1 MGIGSILA
9 ALLGGAGTGAM
20 KGYTYEQE
28 EKDRQLREG
37 QLEEDRQA
45 RRGEE
50 EHRLAIQEHDREVQE
65 SERARRESERQAAAD
80 FVASL
85 PEGPIRDAAQAAYHG
100 IHGLQPNDFQQG
112 PTQGDLHN
120 TTEME
125 LPEALRP
132 AFHANG
138 HKPPSGGYK
147 TDDFLTPEQ
156 RSAKETAD
164 ATRKRGD
171 TLATFEGE
179 ERIRQKYAKTP
190 ITLTDDPKL
199 PNGVK
204 SYLATLPSKYKGDYA
219 GAFGEF
225 QQALPDLLRDHPRM
239 DVTRARRAFD
249 DLFPESAR
257 PLRQRPSAVSMIDDE
272 PNGEQAAPAAAPSAP
287 PANGRPPLTV
297 PPTRAASSQPS
308 AAAGGVP
315 ITVAPAPGAGTAPVT
330 DADLETLARTVL
342 TSNGMA
348 VTPDTIKMFVARN
361 RARLQQQVLQ
371 ARGTAAR

>member
-1 MGIGSILA
+1 
-9 ALLGGAGTGAM
+9 
-20 KGYTYEQE
+20 
-28 EKDRQLREG
+28 
-37 QLEEDRQA
+37 
-45 RRGEE
+45 
-50 EHRLAIQEHDREVQE
+50 VQE
-65 SERARRESERQAAAD
+65 SSARDASPSARRPPISSRA
-80 FVASL
+80 L

-112 PTQGDLHN
+112 PTQDDLHN
-120 TTEME
+120 TTEMQ
-125 LPEALRP
+125 LPEALRLGVP
-132 AFHANG
+132 RERPQAAR
-138 HKPPSGGYK
+138 GGYK
-147 TDDFLTPEQ
+147 TDDMLTPEQ